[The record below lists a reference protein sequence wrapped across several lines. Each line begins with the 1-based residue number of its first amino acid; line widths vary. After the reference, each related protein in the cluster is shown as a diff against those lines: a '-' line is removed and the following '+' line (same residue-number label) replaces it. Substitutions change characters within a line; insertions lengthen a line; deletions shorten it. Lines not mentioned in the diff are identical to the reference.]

1 MEGRTTFMIAHRLS
15 TIRRA
20 DWILVM
26 DQGRVVEQ
34 GRHEDLLAA
43 TGLYR
48 QLHDLQA
55 RLAERKAAS
64 RAIWNAP

>member
-34 GRHEDLLAA
+34 GTHDELLAHN
-43 TGLYR
+43 GLYR
-48 QLHDLQA
+48 QLFDLQSKQ
-55 RLAERKAAS
+55 AERKAAA
-64 RAIWNAP
+64 RAIWSEA